1 MSSYP
6 KSFSY
11 YLSRL
16 NNFSRQK
23 LKLQTLANTTFTAN
37 QQIVIELP
45 QGLVDLSTFTIQGK
59 AQTNGVGCYLPFAE
73 GFIDSISV
81 EVGGISIQNGFTNY
95 AELFNIFKQYQM
107 EDKRNFRRIL
117 QLEDRTSNEY
127 TSAGVADNTAQPFA
141 IYNFLGFL
149 GSVKVLDT
157 TLMPPVKIYIRLAPN
172 SVVIKHL
179 SSVATNL
186 TYTLTDLRAT
196 VDILDVADSVYYNMV
211 NSRLQSSP
219 LEIPFD
225 NYQTV
230 LGGLGQVTQNTRWS
244 TSTDCLTGIIA
255 TFKTATPDNN
265 AYDTTIKQAEYFIRG
280 TKDGNSTI
288 NTSVFKV
295 NGVPYPTFPCEM
307 AYGDVFVD
315 TSHSLN
321 ISQDTVGATDGAM
334 ISHDLWGKKY
344 FVHAH
349 SFTYPDSEDSHRL
362 TGLSGR
368 TNQLLGSWETS
379 GSGNQLQ
386 PLIWLQAKSVLRIGS
401 GKFVEVVL

>member
-6 KSFSY
+6 KAFSY

-37 QQIVIELP
+37 QQMVIELP
-45 QGLVDLSTFTIQGK
+45 QGLVDLSTLTLQGL

-73 GFIDSISV
+73 GLIDSITVEIGGVSV
-81 EVGGISIQNGFTNY
+81 QNGFTNY
-95 AELFNIFKQYQM
+95 AELFNIFRQYQM

-117 QLEDRTSNEY
+117 QLDDRTTNEY
-127 TSAGVADNTAQPFA
+127 TSTGTADNTPLPFA

-157 TLMPPVKIYIRLAPN
+157 TLMPPVKLYFRLAPN
-172 SVVIKHL
+172 SVVIKHA
-179 SSVATNL
+179 SSAATNL
-186 TYTLTDLRAT
+186 TYTLTQLRAT
-196 VDILDVADSVYYNMV
+196 VDILDVADGVYYNMV
-211 NSRLQSSP
+211 AQRLAQAP

-225 NYQTV
+225 NYQTIIGS
-230 LGGLGQVTQNTRWS
+230 LASPSQSTRWS

-255 TFKTATPDNN
+255 TFKTATPDTN
-265 AYDTTIKQAEYFIRG
+265 AYDTSIKQSEYFVRG

-288 NTSVFKV
+288 STSVFKV
-295 NGVPYPTFPCEM
+295 NGVPYPTWPLEM
-307 AYGDVFVD
+307 TYGDVFVD
-315 TSHSLN
+315 TAHTLGA
-321 ISQDTVGATDGAM
+321 SQDTIGATDGAM
-334 ISHDLWGKKY
+334 VTHALWGQKY

-368 TNQLLGSWETS
+368 ANQLLGSWDTT
-379 GSGNQLQ
+379 GSGNFLQ
-386 PLIWLQAKSVLRIGS
+386 PLIWLQAKSILRVGA
-401 GKFVEVVL
+401 GKMVEVVL

>member
-6 KSFSY
+6 RALSY
-11 YLSRL
+11 YLTRL

-23 LKLQTLANTTFTAN
+23 LKLQTLANTTFNAN

-45 QGLVDLSTFTIQGK
+45 QGLIDMDTFTLQGLVN
-59 AQTNGVGCYLPFAE
+59 TNGTGVYLPFAE
-73 GFIDSISV
+73 GMIDSISV

-95 AELFNIFKQYQM
+95 AELFNIFRQYQM
-107 EDKRNFRRIL
+107 EDKRNFRKVL
-117 QLEDRTSNEY
+117 QLEDRYVNAA
-127 TSAGVADNTAQPFA
+127 AGTTDNTPIPFA

-149 GSVKVLDT
+149 SSVRVLDT

-172 SVVIKHL
+172 SVVIKHG
-179 SSVATNL
+179 SSTATAAQ
-186 TYTLTDLRAT
+186 TSYTLTDVRAT
-196 VDILDVADSVYYNMV
+196 VDILDVADGVYYNMV
-211 NSRLQSSP
+211 SQRLAQAP

-230 LGGLGQVTQNTRWS
+230 ISSLASPTQSTRWS

-265 AYDTTIKQAEYFIRG
+265 AVDGTINQSEYFVRG
-280 TKDGNSTI
+280 TKDTNSTI
-288 NTSVFKV
+288 TTSVFKV

-307 AYGDVFVD
+307 KYGDVFID
-315 TSHSLN
+315 TAHTLGAAL
-321 ISQDTVGATDGAM
+321 DTVGATDASM
-334 ISHDLWGKKY
+334 FTHLAWGQKY

-349 SFTYPDSEDSHRL
+349 SFTYPDSEDAHRL

-368 TNQLLGSWETS
+368 TNQLLGSWDTT
-379 GSGNQLQ
+379 GSGNNLQ
-386 PLIWLQAKSVLRIGS
+386 PIVWLKCKSVLRIGS
-401 GKFVEVVL
+401 GKFVEIVL